1 MLDIVKVFGWI
12 GLGLFLVILVV
23 LIAMNANLF
32 RGVAKQSKIGKAD
45 IRSYAK
51 RYMRKFPESNR
62 TGLREALL
70 QEFVPERVLGRDTD
84 KELLGCLLFGIVG
97 MIASAVAQSTAADMG
112 DAEIRRIKQL
122 IDDVTGD
129 LSGEMTR

>member
-1 MLDIVKVFGWI
+1 MFDIVKVFGWI

-32 RGVAKQSKIGKAD
+32 RGVAKQSKVRKND
-45 IRSYAK
+45 IRGYAK
-51 RYMRKFPESNR
+51 RYLRKFPESNR
-62 TGLREALL
+62 NGLREALR
-70 QEFVPERVLGRDTD
+70 QEFVPERVSGRDTD

-97 MIASAVAQSTAADMG
+97 MIASAVVQSTAADMG
-112 DAEIRRIKQL
+112 DAEIRRIQAL

-129 LSGEMTR
+129 LYGAEK